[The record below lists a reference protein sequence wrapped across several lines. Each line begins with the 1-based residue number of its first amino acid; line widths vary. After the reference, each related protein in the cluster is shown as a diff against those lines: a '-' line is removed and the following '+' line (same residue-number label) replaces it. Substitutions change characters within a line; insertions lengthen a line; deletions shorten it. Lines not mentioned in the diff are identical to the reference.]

1 MFDIDTWQEIFSTI
15 RKNKLRS
22 FLTAFSVAW
31 GIFMLII
38 LLGAGQG
45 LQNGVKA
52 NFEADAVNT
61 IWISAGQT
69 TMEYKGLKPG
79 RFLRFTNRD
88 YYETGTQNKDEIDQL
103 AANINVYNKNIS
115 YGKESVNYRV
125 VGTFPG
131 LEAIEL
137 PNVIEGR
144 FINKFDIENQRK
156 IALLSSKIQK
166 ELAKNGKNL
175 LGEWIK
181 IDNIPFRVIGIYE
194 ESNDRENNR
203 VYIPFTTAQQ
213 CFGLINRVDFV
224 SMTLTNLTVQETVE
238 FENKLKKQFAS
249 RHNFNVEDKRAIFI
263 NNNLKNYEQIL
274 LLFAGIKGF
283 IWLIGI
289 GTIIAGIVGV
299 SNIMIIVVKERTKEF
314 GIRKA
319 IGATPW
325 SIISQLLLESIFLT
339 TIAGYI
345 GLVLGVGVLEIVSK
359 YLPKSDFFL
368 NPEANLEIAIVATL
382 LLIVCGAL
390 AGLVPARRAA
400 RIQPVEALKEE

>member
-1 MFDIDTWQEIFSTI
+1 MFDLDTWQEIFSTI

-22 FLTAFSVAW
+22 ILTAFSVAW

-88 YYETGTQNKDEIDQL
+88 YYETDIQNKHDIDQL

-125 VGTFPG
+125 VGTFPA
-131 LEAIEL
+131 LEAVEL
-137 PNVIEGR
+137 PNVTEGR
-144 FINKFDIENQRK
+144 FINKFDIERQRK
-156 IALLSSKIQK
+156 IALISSKIQK
-166 ELAKNGKNL
+166 ELSKNEENL
-175 LGEWIK
+175 LGKWIK
-181 IDNIPFRVIGIYE
+181 IDNISFKIIGIYE
-194 ESNDRENNR
+194 EANDRENNK

-213 CFGLINRVDFV
+213 SFGLINRVDFI
-224 SMTLTNLTVQETVE
+224 SMTLTNLTIQETIK

-274 LLFAGIKGF
+274 LLFAGITGF

-299 SNIMIIVVKERTKEF
+299 SNIMIIVVRERTKEF

-345 GLVLGVGVLEIVSK
+345 GLVLGVGVLEIISK
-359 YLPKSDFFL
+359 YMPKSDFFL
-368 NPEANLEIAIVATL
+368 NPEANIEIAIVATL
-382 LLIVCGAL
+382 LLIVSGAL